1 MPLIIALNIVSA
13 ALVFG
18 VVVGVLARSVLADH
32 RERHAIVPAVAPRPQ
47 ATTPERRTA
56 QSRAREAYATS

>member
-1 MPLIIALNIVSA
+1 MPLVIVLNIVSA

-18 VVVGVLARSVLADH
+18 VVVGMLARSVLADH
-32 RERHAIVPAVAPRPQ
+32 RERQSTIPEALRPQ
-47 ATTPERRTA
+47 ATTAERRTA